1 LERYNYIAVEGAIGS
16 GKTILVEALA
26 QRLGAEKIELSPEE
40 NPFLQDFYRNP
51 ERFAFQTQLFFLLE
65 RHKLMLRLFEIDLFH
80 QVVVS
85 DFVFERDRLYAS
97 LILSSAE
104 FKLYSQ
110 IERFLNR
117 ELPKPQLVVYL
128 QAPVDLLVRE
138 IHMRGRP
145 FERKYITEEFIAHL
159 VQGYNEFFFNWS
171 ATPLLIVDRSTVD
184 IHNTKQLESLVEYIT
199 TRRISGHQYY
209 SESTLF

>member
-1 LERYNYIAVEGAIGS
+1 MERYNYIAVEGAIGS

-26 QRLGAEKIELSPEE
+26 RRLGAEKIELSPEE

-97 LILSSAE
+97 
-104 FKLYSQ
+104 
-110 IERFLNR
+110 
-117 ELPKPQLVVYL
+117 
-128 QAPVDLLVRE
+128 
-138 IHMRGRP
+138 
-145 FERKYITEEFIAHL
+145 
-159 VQGYNEFFFNWS
+159 
-171 ATPLLIVDRSTVD
+171 
-184 IHNTKQLESLVEYIT
+184 
-199 TRRISGHQYY
+199 
-209 SESTLF
+209 